1 MIAPHGPSSVP
12 WDEDEGDKTFVSSP
26 PADMP
31 APPQAL
37 PADETATS
45 EPAKS
50 KNSALNRQV
59 DLKKVLAIAGVLI
72 ALTIGV
78 VLALGKGSGT
88 LVVKVN
94 GPDAADV
101 AIDGKFKGKAA
112 PEINLESLSVG
123 YHVLTVSAE
132 GFKPFLEQILMEKGK
147 LVIVDAELQ
156 KKKPPTGIIKV
167 VTTPPGATIMI
178 DGEDSGKKTPA
189 SIALD
194 SEVPHVLKLVRKYH
208 HEHIATGITLKAKE
222 EKELNVKLKPSAIL
236 IKILS
241 TPMGADVLMGN
252 KVLGQTPY
260 ILEHD
265 PDGGYPKITVKK
277 RRCRGKITT
286 SIPFDPEVA
295 EMDFP
300 VVLKGCR

>member
-26 PADMP
+26 PAGMP

-178 DGEDSGKKTPA
+178 DGEDSGKK
-189 SIALD
+189 D
-194 SEVPHVLKLVRKYH
+194 
-208 HEHIATGITLKAKE
+208 TGFDRLRQRGTTRFKAGPQI
-222 EKELNVKLKPSAIL
+222 PSRAHRHRYY
-236 IKILS
+236 
-241 TPMGADVLMGN
+241 A
-252 KVLGQTPY
+252 
-260 ILEHD
+260 
-265 PDGGYPKITVKK
+265 
-277 RRCRGKITT
+277 
-286 SIPFDPEVA
+286 
-295 EMDFP
+295 
-300 VVLKGCR
+300 